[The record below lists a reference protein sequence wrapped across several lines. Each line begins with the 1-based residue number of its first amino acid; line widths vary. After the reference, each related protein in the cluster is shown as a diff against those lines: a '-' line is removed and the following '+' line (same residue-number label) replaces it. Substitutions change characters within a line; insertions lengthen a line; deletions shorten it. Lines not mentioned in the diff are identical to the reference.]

1 MNTSRILQSK
11 VGRAISRHTSAL
23 TAAGRYYSCTS
34 ASSLPMKAGTS
45 MSSIGVF
52 KGIDAPVV
60 KEREEYPAWVGKLS
74 EPLPSLAKLRKL
86 SNEEADD
93 RDILRFLKMNR
104 RISIRERNEEKGVK

>member
-11 VGRAISRHTSAL
+11 VRSAISSNTSSL

-45 MSSIGVF
+45 MASIGVF

-60 KEREEYPAWVGKLS
+60 KEREEYPAWVGKLA
-74 EPLPSLAKLRKL
+74 EPLPGLNKLRRI

-93 RDILRFLKMNR
+93 KEILRFLKLNR
-104 RISIRERNEEKGVK
+104 RITIREHNEEKSV